1 MAQKALHVKGKV
13 KYASLYLTIESGQKE
28 TQYLTG

>member
-1 MAQKALHVKGKV
+1 MAQKALHTKGRV
-13 KYASLYLTIESGQKE
+13 KYASLYLTIETGKKE